1 MRKHKDLKLIHAMEF
16 HNVSE
21 RRLSLEQ
28 VHDRIIRFMS
38 QDPRGSYNFMIGT
51 DCQVFSGFTN
61 FITGVVI
68 QRMGKG
74 AWACYRQIIIPREL
88 ISIKEKLSMET
99 AYSEEIALHFIG
111 ERRSQMENIVLPYV
125 YQGATFEAY
134 IDVDAGTDPAVSKTA
149 AFVEDMCLRVEAMG
163 MKARLKPEA
172 VIASSYANRHTKKP
186 GIIPSW

>member
-1 MRKHKDLKLIHAMEF
+1 MEF